1 MKTVGITGGIGAGKS
16 IVSRIFQTLGAPVY
30 DADSR
35 AKRLMNEHEAIRE
48 QVIELFGAESYDQG
62 VLNRE
67 HIGKIAFHQPKRL
80 EQLNAVVHPAV
91 AEDFANWAQEQSF
104 SYVLKEAALLV
115 ETGSYKSLDYLILVS
130 APVDIRTQRVLK
142 RDPHRN
148 AKDVQAI
155 IERQLSEE
163 QKAAIAQTI
172 ITNDESQLVIPQ
184 VLRTHAELV

>member
-1 MKTVGITGGIGAGKS
+1 
-16 IVSRIFQTLGAPVY
+16 
-30 DADSR
+30 
-35 AKRLMNEHEAIRE
+35 MNKHEAIR
-48 QVIELFGAESYDQG
+48 QKVISLFGEESYDQG
-62 VLNRE
+62 VLNRV
-67 HIGKIAFHQPKRL
+67 HIGNIAFHQPELL

-91 AEDFANWAQEQSF
+91 AEDFEKWVQVQTF

-115 ETGSYKSLDYLILVS
+115 ETGSYKALDHLILVS
-130 APVDIRTQRVLK
+130 APIKIRTRRVLL

-148 AKDVQAI
+148 EKDVQAI

-163 QKAAIAQTI
+163 QKAAVAQTI